1 MGKMKTSEDRVK
13 DLNEVDTLIQLFVQR
28 SEEYFKAQNGA
39 QKGYVCFDYEWAS
52 VKRISLELTRALA
65 KLRKNE
71 KS

>member
-1 MGKMKTSEDRVK
+1 MGKMKTSGDRVN

-28 SEEYFKAQNGA
+28 SDGY
-39 QKGYVCFDYEWAS
+39 QKTKNAYRVYPDPCAEWAS

-71 KS
+71 K

>member
-28 SEEYFKAQNGA
+28 SEEY
-39 QKGYVCFDYEWAS
+39 QKTNNAYREYPDPCVEWAS

-71 KS
+71 K

>member
-28 SEEYFKAQNGA
+28 SEEY
-39 QKGYVCFDYEWAS
+39 QKTKNAYREYPDPCAEWAS
-52 VKRISLELTRALA
+52 VKRISLELTHALA

-71 KS
+71 K

>member
-1 MGKMKTSEDRVK
+1 MGKIKTSEDRTN
-13 DLNEVDTLIQLFVQR
+13 DLNEVDTLMELFMKR
-28 SEEYFKAQNGA
+28 AEEYFKAQNGA

-71 KS
+71 K

>member
-13 DLNEVDTLIQLFVQR
+13 DLNEVDTLIQLFIQR
-28 SEEYFKAQNGA
+28 SEGYFKSRDTK
-39 QKGYVCFDYEWAS
+39 KGYIMFDVEWAS

-71 KS
+71 K

>member
-1 MGKMKTSEDRVK
+1 MGKMKTSEDRVN

-28 SEEYFKAQNGA
+28 SEEYFKKHNAQEKYLWPSA
-39 QKGYVCFDYEWAS
+39 EWAS

-71 KS
+71 KP

>member
-1 MGKMKTSEDRVK
+1 MGKMKTSEGRVK

-28 SEEYFKAQNGA
+28 SEEYSKAQNGA
-39 QKGYVCFDYEWAS
+39 HREYPDPCVEWAS

-71 KS
+71 K

>member
-28 SEEYFKAQNGA
+28 AEEY
-39 QKGYVCFDYEWAS
+39 QKTKNAYREYPYPCAEWAS

-71 KS
+71 K

>member
-1 MGKMKTSEDRVK
+1 MGKRKTSEDRVN

-28 SEEYFKAQNGA
+28 SD
-39 QKGYVCFDYEWAS
+39 GYKKTKNAYGDYPDPCVEWAS

-71 KS
+71 K